1 MDAADANTEGQDPP
15 ALEALFS
22 YRLAALADVQI
33 LGELPEGARA
43 NFINGGDVQVRGARV
58 NGHMLPW
65 GGDWL
70 TVRRDGVAL
79 LDVRNVIETV
89 EGARILYR
97 YRGVADLGEDG
108 FARFVAGDPPP
119 APLRGA
125 PLMSTGHPDFLWLNR
140 LQCVVAGAILPGE
153 PSELTVYAV
162 R

>member
-1 MDAADANTEGQDPP
+1 MSAP
-15 ALEALFS
+15 ALEPLFG
-22 YRLAALADVQI
+22 YLLGELAEVQL

-43 NFINGGDVQVRGARV
+43 NFVNGGGVEVRGARV
-58 NGHMLPW
+58 NGRMLSY

-70 TVRRDGVAL
+70 TVRRDGIAV

-97 YRGVADLGEDG
+97 YEGIADLGPDG
-108 FARFVAGDPPP
+108 FERFLAGESPV

-125 PLMSTGHPDFLWLNR
+125 PRMSTGHPDFLWLNR
-140 LQCVVAGAILPGE
+140 LQCVVAGEINPAA
-153 PSELTVYAV
+153 PSAMEVFAL